1 MKTHRW
7 RDIRDAGGK
16 ITQKRLAEIDAAVAE
31 EVRSFR
37 ELREALGITQT
48 DPTKLANMTQSE
60 VSKFETRDDHRI
72 ERMREMVEAS
82 AATRGYRGARRQAS
96 AGRLKGKHDD

>member
-7 RDIRDAGGK
+7 RDIRSAGGK
-16 ITQKRLAEIDAAVAE
+16 ISQERLAEIDAAVDE

-48 DPTKLANMTQSE
+48 ELAKLASMTQSE
-60 VSKFETRDDHRI
+60 VSKFELREDHRI
-72 ERMREMVEAS
+72 GRMREMVEAL
-82 AATRGYRGARRQAS
+82 G
-96 AGRLKGKHDD
+96 GKLEVIAVLGDKRVRVA

>member
-7 RDIRDAGGK
+7 KDIRDAGGK
-16 ITQKRLAEIDAAVAE
+16 ISQKRLAEIDAAVVE
-31 EVRSFR
+31 EVRTFR

-48 DPTKLANMTQSE
+48 DLAKLANMTQSE

-72 ERMREMVEAS
+72 ERMREMIEAL
-82 AATRGYRGARRQAS
+82 G
-96 AGRLKGKHDD
+96 GKLEVIAVLGDKRVRVA